1 MGGALVGG
9 SVART
14 LKMERSGAHDDAP
27 GHRPRRP
34 AAALGRDWS
43 PDTAELSAREAGI
56 AALGDRHWKVIT
68 SCREDAARVGRAPG
82 LQRLVELTGM
92 SEGELSHLF
101 PGDVPALV
109 ARIAGV
115 SRSPRRSRA
124 RSNDDTPRKVD
135 S

>member
-1 MGGALVGG
+1 MDRAGGHA
-9 SVART
+9 
-14 LKMERSGAHDDAP
+14 DAS

-43 PDTAELSAREAGI
+43 PDTAERLAREAGI
-56 AALGDRHWKVIT
+56 PALGDRHWKVVT
-68 SCREDAARVGRAPG
+68 SCREDAARLGRAPG
-82 LQRLVELTGM
+82 LERLEELTGM
-92 SEGELSHLF
+92 SEGELQRLF

-115 SRSPRRSRA
+115 SRTPRRSRD
-124 RSNDDTPRKVD
+124 RSNEESPRKVD